1 MPGIIQEIIRF
12 FGRKVHSDGKRQ
24 NIKGKARLWKKV
36 LRNFSKRIIKKCD
49 SSSLPRGAKYGSFIA
64 ERRRICGNQ
73 ARKLN
78 WLTLCRA
85 ERISVQTS
93 GEDYDDCLKKILDKC
108 TAYDPAQRF
117 QSVDDL
123 RRKILA
129 AEYLIEAKKL
139 IALAVI
145 AFGIFFVMDLPYVET
160 PTEEN
165 FNEVREDFN
174 ISIGGLKF
182 GDSIDTMRK
191 IFGMS
196 NEIRISEDLPDTFY
210 YEYKDV
216 VVTVKNN
223 FVIGIATYTDV
234 FADSKGIRQGDSLDK
249 VIAAYGADVWKVESE
264 DGEVFYE
271 YPFESERG
279 LFVMRFAIKDNVVEY
294 ISLRLDND

>member
-1 MPGIIQEIIRF
+1 
-12 FGRKVHSDGKRQ
+12 
-24 NIKGKARLWKKV
+24 
-36 LRNFSKRIIKKCD
+36 
-49 SSSLPRGAKYGSFIA
+49 
-64 ERRRICGNQ
+64 
-73 ARKLN
+73 
-78 WLTLCRA
+78 
-85 ERISVQTS
+85 
-93 GEDYDDCLKKILDKC
+93 
-108 TAYDPAQRF
+108 
-117 QSVDDL
+117 
-123 RRKILA
+123 
-129 AEYLIEAKKL
+129 
-139 IALAVI
+139 
-145 AFGIFFVMDLPYVET
+145 MDLPYVET

-196 NEIRISEDLPDTFY
+196 NEIRVSEDLPDTFY